1 MKDVVIQARTIR
13 REIMVLA
20 ICLLLALA
28 INVVAIIAYRTHWI
42 ELLTTWRVTLGLALG
57 LYVVAAVLR
66 LGWAGVR
73 WLLRSTRRSQSGV
86 PSPGR

>member
-1 MKDVVIQARTIR
+1 
-13 REIMVLA
+13 MVLA
-20 ICLLLALA
+20 SCLLLALA

-42 ELLTTWRVTLGLALG
+42 ELLTTWPVTLGLALG

-66 LGWAGVR
+66 LSWAGGR
-73 WLLRSTRRSQSGV
+73 WLVRSSKRSQSGM